1 YRERGQNSPH
11 AAIKNQQ
18 CPSTFLPKYPLP
30 RNAPRTDPDPESTP
44 IPSRQQSS
52 STHEMRRGMHSSV
65 KKSSP
70 RAPPLAPVLLLIC
83 GLSLLQRPASAEIK
97 SYVVYLGFHSHGREG
112 AALASN
118 QERAKNSHYQFLGS
132 VLGSEEKAQDAIFY
146 SYTRY
151 INGFAATLEEEDA
164 MQISK
169 HPSVI
174 SVFPNRGHKLHTT
187 RSWEFLGMEKDGRVR
202 PNSIWAKARY
212 GEGVIIGNLDT

>member
-1 YRERGQNSPH
+1 
-11 AAIKNQQ
+11 
-18 CPSTFLPKYPLP
+18 
-30 RNAPRTDPDPESTP
+30 
-44 IPSRQQSS
+44 RQQSS

-132 VLGSEEKAQDAIFY
+132 VLGRARRRRRTPSSTPTPGTSMASPPRWRKKTQCR
-146 SYTRY
+146 SQSTR
-151 INGFAATLEEEDA
+151 A
-164 MQISK
+164 
-169 HPSVI
+169 
-174 SVFPNRGHKLHTT
+174 
-187 RSWEFLGMEKDGRVR
+187 
-202 PNSIWAKARY
+202 
-212 GEGVIIGNLDT
+212 